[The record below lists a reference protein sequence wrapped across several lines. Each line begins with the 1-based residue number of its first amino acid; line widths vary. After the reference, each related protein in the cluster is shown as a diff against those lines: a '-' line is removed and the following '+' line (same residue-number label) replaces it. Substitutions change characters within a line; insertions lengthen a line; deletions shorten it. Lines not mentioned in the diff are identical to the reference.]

1 MIFFNI
7 CHIVVLKP
15 PSGDAVLFNAKQS
28 TAYSSAHLA
37 SNATDGDW
45 STYSLTDRVTGT
57 HWWQVSMTNMIVY
70 QIELKAGTRYTDE
83 VITVSLYS
91 GETLAG
97 QCKSHTGGFYS
108 TETLSCDRVAADR
121 VKLSLSS
128 TSSITATRLRV
139 YEIKVK
145 YHVQLPI
152 LTPGER
158 HECYVML
165 CNKLIIFKLS
175 KTILPRS
182 KINAVLKLFSI
193 HLKLQFYISMVRLRH
208 NNQTFKEI

>member
-15 PSGDAVLFNAKQS
+15 PSGDAVLFNAEQS
-28 TAYSSAHLA
+28 TTFCTRTCRNA
-37 SNATDGDW
+37 SRAIDGDW
-45 STYSLTDRVTGT
+45 STYSLTNYATGT
-57 HWWQVSMTNMIVY
+57 HWWQVSMTDMTVY
-70 QIELKAGTRYTDE
+70 QIELKARAYNRE
-83 VITVSLYS
+83 EITVSLYS

-97 QCKSHTGGFYS
+97 QCKSHTGGFDS

-121 VKLSLSS
+121 VKLSLS
-128 TSSITATRLRV
+128 SSITATRLRV